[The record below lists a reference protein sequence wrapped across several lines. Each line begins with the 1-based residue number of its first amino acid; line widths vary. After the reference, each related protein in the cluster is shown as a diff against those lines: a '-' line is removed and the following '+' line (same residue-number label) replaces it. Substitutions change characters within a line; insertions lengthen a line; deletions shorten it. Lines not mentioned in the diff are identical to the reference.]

1 MSDKVSVIRHAP
13 LSRFLVIYEDYL
25 VLCKEK
31 GIEPADAGAGIL
43 RVFEQWTNGKVN
55 RDEAEVERARQYASQ
70 GVVYEPEDLW
80 IWLPQDTLKR
90 HELFD
95 IFGERSVASA
105 LKRIV
110 EVGYLETRR
119 NPKYGWDRTLQYR
132 LNVTG
137 LQKDLDELQKRGLA
151 LPQSAVIN
159 ERKPPRSKSQN
170 ATSNTTVTSNE
181 SLQKQPPV
189 ATNVTTDSAPTDA
202 EYDAWKRDLET
213 KPVPPPQ
220 PRRKLTF
227 ADNPDIDRLKEQNG
241 TVIVETPEPTDF
253 DLLVLAVQRVLN
265 IHGGG
270 AEVYAKM
277 LDGQKGR
284 GEYNTY
290 RMDEPVTATELQDWA
305 TWHDGAKIDD
315 KTGKPLRRP
324 TIPMKLQSS
333 IIEWRNLGKPT
344 SNTLNRPAPVVAE
357 DVPDVDPRNAA
368 DLLTLLKGGR

>member
-119 NPKYGWDRTLQYR
+119 NPTYGWDRTLQYR

-181 SLQKQPPV
+181 SLQDKNSV
-189 ATNVTTDSAPTDA
+189 ATDVTTDSTPTVDPDYAAFIDKVNTPKPQVSRPKGAKPHPSNADVLDAKQDTPDAPPEFDM
-202 EYDAWKRDLET
+202 L
-213 KPVPPPQ
+213 V
-220 PRRKLTF
+220 
-227 ADNPDIDRLKEQNG
+227 
-241 TVIVETPEPTDF
+241 TVINNKLRLF
-253 DLLVLAVQRVLN
+253 
-265 IHGGG
+265 GG
-270 AEVYAKM
+270 AANVMARM
-277 LDGQKGR
+277 LMGKAGK
-284 GEYNTY
+284 GEYNEY
-290 RMDEPVTATELQDWA
+290 RMDEPVTATELGDWA
-305 TWHDGAKIDD
+305 DWYERNNPRLS
-315 KTGKPLRRP
+315 KP
-324 TIPMKLQSS
+324 TTPMKLQSS
-333 IIEWRNLGKPT
+333 ILEYRAAAVNAP
-344 SNTLNRPAPVVAE
+344 SRPAPVVAE
-357 DVPDVDPRNAA
+357 DVPDTDPTNAA
-368 DLLTLLKGGR
+368 GLLTLLKGGR